1 MKTQAAQLVQAIRR
15 SRTRGMTYGELAD
28 VRWPSGARVSAC
40 AHKRLA
46 EAAHRYLKAHEVLT
60 RITRRDGLIA
70 FRIVRRVCA

>member
-1 MKTQAAQLVQAIRR
+1 MTHTTQAAQLVQAIRR
-15 SRTRGMTYGELAD
+15 SRTRGMTYGELQALH
-28 VRWPSGARVSAC
+28 VSTAP
-40 AHKRLA
+40 HKRLA